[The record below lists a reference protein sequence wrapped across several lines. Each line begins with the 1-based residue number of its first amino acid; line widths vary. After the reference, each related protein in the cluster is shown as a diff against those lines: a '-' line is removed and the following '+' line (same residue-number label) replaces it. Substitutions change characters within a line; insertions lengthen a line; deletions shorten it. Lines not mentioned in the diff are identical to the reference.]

1 MSDGRVN
8 TEGEILKSH
17 AKEMVKQYI
26 TFDLAGRPSKIFTA
40 SRKASPGDVCI
51 VTEYVY
57 NGPISTVMQARK
69 EAEGK
74 WDPDNEGWDALF
86 TI

>member
-1 MSDGRVN
+1 MQDQRVK
-8 TEGEILKSH
+8 TEGELLKTH

-26 TFDLAGRPSKIFTA
+26 KFDVNGRPSKIFTA

-57 NGPISTVMQARK
+57 NGPISTVMLARK
-69 EAEGK
+69 EAEGT
-74 WDPDNEGWDALF
+74 WDPDAEGWDALF
-86 TI
+86 SI